1 MEETRGDRLAWPYYS
16 HLQRQDGVQ
25 INVFDFILAQ
35 CLRSLPEQIIFF
47 CTATSYICPR
57 PDFCIKKSPGTS
69 GRSSLPPVA
78 IMAEKP
84 ASSAAEIEHIGGEL
98 SPSVSREKGDVNPID
113 VEAEKAL
120 VRRID
125 LHLIPVLF
133 ILYMCAFM
141 DR

>member
-1 MEETRGDRLAWPYYS
+1 
-16 HLQRQDGVQ
+16 
-25 INVFDFILAQ
+25 
-35 CLRSLPEQIIFF
+35 
-47 CTATSYICPR
+47 
-57 PDFCIKKSPGTS
+57 
-69 GRSSLPPVA
+69 
-78 IMAEKP
+78 MAEKP
-84 ASSAAEIEHIGGEL
+84 ASSAAEIEYIGGEL
-98 SPSVSREKGDVNPID
+98 SPSVSRAKGDVIPID